1 MNKFYRVTGTA
12 VAALTL
18 AASAAASSAPYAAAR
33 ATAPHAAAAAA
44 SAPAPHPN
52 IPAALPASV
61 AAGSNSIGA
70 ITKVGSNN
78 WAGYAVTGSRFKK
91 IKASFYVPIMN
102 CSLSPAPTGEPGT
115 FSSHW
120 VGLDGFS
127 NKTVEQT
134 GIEADCINGHEQVFA
149 WREVFPHPEQPFNM
163 TIRPGD
169 SITARVVFRN
179 GRFKLKVKDNTTGQH
194 RTVRPRCAA
203 LTCHR
208 SSAEVISEA
217 PLVSGKQSSLAD
229 YGAQAFSGIA
239 IRNSRG
245 QTGGIRSSHWNAFRI
260 FQVGFMTNHII
271 AAPTS
276 LHGPAFAVYWL
287 GEN

>member
-52 IPAALPASV
+52 IPAALPASIS
-61 AAGSNSIGA
+61 AGANSVGA
-70 ITKVGSNN
+70 ITKVGSQN

-102 CSLSPAPTGEPGT
+102 CSLNPDT

-127 NKTVEQT
+127 NKTVEQA
-134 GIEADCINGHEQVFA
+134 GIEADCHGSTESVFA
-149 WREVFPHPEQPFNM
+149 WREVFPHPEQPFSM

-217 PLVSGKQSSLAD
+217 PLVSNTQSNLAD

-260 FQVGFMTNHII
+260 FQVGFMTHHLI

-287 GEN
+287 GQN

>member
-18 AASAAASSAPYAAAR
+18 AASAATFGAPYAAAR
-33 ATAPHAAAAAA
+33 PAAPHAAAASAA
-44 SAPAPHPN
+44 GVPAPHPN
-52 IPAALPASV
+52 IPAALPASI
-61 AAGSNSIGA
+61 AAGANSVGA
-70 ITKVGSNN
+70 ITKVGSQN

-91 IKASFYVPIMN
+91 IKASFYVPIMK
-102 CSLSPAPTGEPGT
+102 CSLSPDT

-127 NKTVEQT
+127 
-134 GIEADCINGHEQVFA
+134 
-149 WREVFPHPEQPFNM
+149 
-163 TIRPGD
+163 
-169 SITARVVFRN
+169 FRN
-179 GRFKLKVKDNTTGQH
+179 GRFKMRVKDNTTGEH
-194 RTVRPRCAA
+194 RTVRQQCAST
-203 LTCHR
+203 TCRR

-217 PLVSGKQSSLAD
+217 PTVSGKQSSLAD
-229 YGAQAFSGIA
+229 YGAQAFSGIS
-239 IRNSRG
+239 IRNSNG

-260 FQVGFMTNHII
+260 FQIGISTHNVI
-271 AAPTS
+271 AAPTA

>member
-18 AASAAASSAPYAAAR
+18 AASAATFGAPYAAAR
-33 ATAPHAAAAAA
+33 PAAPHAAAASAA
-44 SAPAPHPN
+44 GVPAPHPN
-52 IPAALPASV
+52 IPAALPASI
-61 AAGSNSIGA
+61 AAGANSVGA
-70 ITKVGSNN
+70 ITKVGSQN

-91 IKASFYVPIMN
+91 IKASFYVPIMK
-102 CSLSPAPTGEPGT
+102 CSLSPDT

-120 VGLDGFS
+120 VGLDGFNS
-127 NKTVEQT
+127 NTVEQA
-134 GIEADCINGHEQVFA
+134 GIEADCHGSTESVFA

-169 SITARVVFRN
+169 SITAKVSFRN
-179 GRFKLKVKDNTTGQH
+179 GRFKMRVKDNTTGEH
-194 RTVRPRCAA
+194 RTVRQQCAST
-203 LTCHR
+203 TCRR

-217 PLVSGKQSSLAD
+217 PTVSGKQSSLAD
-229 YGAQAFSGIA
+229 YGAQAFSGIS
-239 IRNSRG
+239 IRNSNG

-260 FQVGFMTNHII
+260 FQIGISTHNVI
-271 AAPTS
+271 AAPTA